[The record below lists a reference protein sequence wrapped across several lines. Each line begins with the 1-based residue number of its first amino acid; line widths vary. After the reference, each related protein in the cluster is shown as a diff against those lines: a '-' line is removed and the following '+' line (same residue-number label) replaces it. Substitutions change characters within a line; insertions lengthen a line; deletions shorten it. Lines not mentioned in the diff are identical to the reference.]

1 MTNVTV
7 RQGKRYRAS
16 IKLGLLE
23 QFADNG
29 MIEGKLRAAGFSDVS
44 VSGKGAL
51 RTAEAVWPNEDA
63 SAPLP
68 SQVSSLVEI
77 A

>member
-1 MTNVTV
+1 MTHVTV

-23 QFADNG
+23 QLADNG

>member
-1 MTNVTV
+1 MTTVTV

-23 QFADNG
+23 QLADNG
-29 MIEGKLRAAGFSDVS
+29 MIEGKLRAEGFADVC
-44 VSGKGAL
+44 VSCIGAL